1 MSLFGPLVGILSL
14 FVIGLGFF
22 WVIRAERS
30 LGWRWWYVFMA
41 AGLVLVLLS
50 IFAASPLLSCILGI
64 AGASLAWGS
73 TELKAQAARVRLGWY
88 PANPRPKR
96 IPPLWR
102 LFSRF
107 VPPSL

>member
-41 AGLVLVLLS
+41 ADLVLVLLS
-50 IFAASPLLSCILGI
+50 IFAALVLLPASSASRGLPSP
-64 AGASLAWGS
+64 GAPRSSRPGGAR
-73 TELKAQAARVRLGWY
+73 QARMVSRD
-88 PANPRPKR
+88 PRPR
-96 IPPLWR
+96 RDFPLYGG
-102 LFSRF
+102 FSRE
-107 VPPSL
+107 